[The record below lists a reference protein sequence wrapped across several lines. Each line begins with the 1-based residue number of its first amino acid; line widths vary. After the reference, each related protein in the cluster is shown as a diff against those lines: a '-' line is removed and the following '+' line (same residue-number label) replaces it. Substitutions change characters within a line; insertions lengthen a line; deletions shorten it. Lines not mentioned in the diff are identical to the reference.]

1 MIEALL
7 GHISNVYDLASVT
20 FAVFFPDIESCLCLL
35 RLYVDYFALSLLVNL
50 IIKSLTKTVDAI
62 TAVKRTSRILKGVVL
77 NIIPP

>member
-1 MIEALL
+1 MCLL
-7 GHISNVYDLASVT
+7 G
-20 FAVFFPDIESCLCLL
+20 
-35 RLYVDYFALSLLVNL
+35 LYVDYFALSLLVNL